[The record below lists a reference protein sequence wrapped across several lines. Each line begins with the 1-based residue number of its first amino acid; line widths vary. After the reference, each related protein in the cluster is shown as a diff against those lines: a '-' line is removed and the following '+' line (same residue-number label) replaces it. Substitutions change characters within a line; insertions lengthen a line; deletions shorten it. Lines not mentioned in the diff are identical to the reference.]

1 MIAARPEFSRA
12 RPGQPGRVYAVCR
25 RRKELFAALHNQ
37 ITEGAILKPLL
48 SFFFPIL
55 LGTFFQQLYNTVDAI
70 IVGNFVGTAA
80 LGAVGGPTA
89 VLINF
94 LVNLF
99 VGLSSGATVVIAQYY
114 GARQGE
120 DLREAVHTGIAL
132 SLAAGVVITGVGIAL
147 SGPVLRMMG
156 TPEDV
161 MGYALTYLRVYF
173 CGTMASFI
181 YNMGSSILRAI
192 GDTKRPLYFLI
203 AACLTN
209 IVLDLFFVVVLDMA
223 VFGVGLATVLS
234 QVVSAVLVAVS
245 LLQPGTVYCVDLR
258 AIRFHPDKLKSILRI
273 GLPAGIQ
280 SNMYTISNMVLQSCI
295 NSFGTVTV
303 AAWTAFGKVDGFYWM
318 VSGAFGV
325 SITTFVSQNFGARKY
340 DRLKK
345 GVMVC
350 LGVTFGVTALISLL
364 FCGAAPILLRM
375 FTSDSAVIAL
385 GRHVMWFTVPFY
397 VTFVCIEIFSGAV
410 RGTGDSLKPMLLTCS
425 GVCVLRVLWVLLVLP
440 HRNVLE
446 TVLSGRV
453 PHRKGRLKSEDYDI
467 AGQVLESMDLSRYAM
482 RQLNQLSGGER
493 QRVFIARA
501 VAQRPR
507 VMLLDEPTSNLDMR
521 FQQETMEIV
530 KALSA
535 GRGITV
541 ITILHDLNLAI
552 VYADQAVL
560 LRDGTVYRAQSPQ
573 EALDGANIRDI
584 FGVEVGFAPLD
595 GARYIVPRRLERG

>member
-1 MIAARPEFSRA
+1 MSS
-12 RPGQPGRVYAVCR
+12 AVQ
-25 RRKELFAALHNQ
+25 NQ
-37 ITEGAILKPLL
+37 ITEGPILKPLL

-120 DLREAVHTGIAL
+120 DLSETVHTGIAL
-132 SLAAGVVITGVGIAL
+132 ALCAGVLITGLGLAI
-147 SGPVLRMMG
+147 SGPVLQLMG
-156 TPEDV
+156 TPDDV

-173 CGTMASFI
+173 CGTVASFI
-181 YNMGSSILRAI
+181 YNMGASILRAV

-209 IVLDLFFVVVLDMA
+209 IVLDLLFVVGLNLGVL
-223 VFGVGLATVLS
+223 GVGLATVLS
-234 QVVSAVLVAVS
+234 QVVSAVLVAVV
-245 LLQPGTVYCVDLR
+245 LLQPGTVYSVDLKS
-258 AIRFHPDKLKSILRI
+258 ISLTSDKLRRILRI

-295 NSFGTVTV
+295 NSFGTATI

-340 DRLKK
+340 ARLRR
-345 GVMVC
+345 GVLVC
-350 LGVTFGVTALISLL
+350 LGVTFAVSALISVL
-364 FCGAAPILLRM
+364 FCGGAPILLRM
-375 FTSDSAVIAL
+375 FTNDADVIAL
-385 GRHVMWFTVPFY
+385 GGRILWFTAPFY

-440 HRNVLE
+440 HYNVLE
-446 TVLSGRV
+446 TVLVSYPISWTV
-453 PHRKGRLKSEDYDI
+453 
-467 AGQVLESMDLSRYAM
+467 
-482 RQLNQLSGGER
+482 
-493 QRVFIARA
+493 
-501 VAQRPR
+501 
-507 VMLLDEPTSNLDMR
+507 TSILYLIYYFRGNWLR
-521 FQQETMEIV
+521 
-530 KALSA
+530 
-535 GRGITV
+535 RGI
-541 ITILHDLNLAI
+541 LKA
-552 VYADQAVL
+552 
-560 LRDGTVYRAQSPQ
+560 
-573 EALDGANIRDI
+573 
-584 FGVEVGFAPLD
+584 GFPAEEDCTPSQ
-595 GARYIVPRRLERG
+595 VK